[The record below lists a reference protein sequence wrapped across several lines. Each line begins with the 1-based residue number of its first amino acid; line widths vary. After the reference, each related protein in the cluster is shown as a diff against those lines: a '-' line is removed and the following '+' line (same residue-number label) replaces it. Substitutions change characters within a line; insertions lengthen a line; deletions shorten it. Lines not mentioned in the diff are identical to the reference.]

1 MSRII
6 HLANMYS
13 PRSGGLKTT
22 AHALGES
29 YLALG
34 QDYVLVVPGVRY
46 RRYRTSFGIKYE
58 VPSYPIPFSGG
69 YRIILNLRAV
79 KRIVK
84 ESDPDVVEISDRLS
98 LLMLAKWFRKQ
109 GITTTLFA
117 HERVDKIILAFTRV
131 RIISRPL
138 ADLWNRFTSKNIN
151 FVIATTSYA
160 AEEFRRINV
169 PYSIIPLG
177 VDLIRF
183 RANLSPTP
191 SPSNQVNLLAVT
203 RLSKEKDPGFLLEI
217 AAEIKNRNL
226 PFWIKVAGDGPMIKL
241 LQTRASDEELPIEL
255 IGHIADRTQIAEL
268 YVQSDFLLAV
278 GPIETFGLAAL
289 EALASG
295 TSVIC
300 RDTGAIKEIIDSNS
314 GVACARSAAEWVD
327 ALIELNKRSKD
338 QRSHFARQRA
348 ENFSWHTTAQQ
359 LLSRYQI
366 IHPYK
371 EVA

>member
-79 KRIVK
+79 KRIVI
-84 ESDPDVVEISDRLS
+84 ESEPDVVEISDRLS

-109 GITTTLFA
+109 GIVTALFA
-117 HERVDKIILAFTRV
+117 HERVDKVILAFTRI
-131 RIISRPL
+131 RAISRPL
-138 ADLWNRFTSKNIN
+138 ADFWNRFTSKNIDY
-151 FVIATTSYA
+151 VIATTSYA
-160 AEEFRRINV
+160 AEEFRRIDV
-169 PYSIIPLG
+169 PFSTIPLG

-183 RANLSPTP
+183 RAKPSPTRA
-191 SPSNQVNLLAVT
+191 SSNQINLLAVT

-226 PFWIKVAGDGPMIKL
+226 PFWIKVAGDGPMFKR
-241 LQTRASDEELPIEL
+241 LQNRASDEELPIEF

-268 YVQSDFLLAV
+268 YAHSDFLLAV

-295 TSVIC
+295 TPVIC

-314 GVACARSAAEWVD
+314 GVSCVRSAATWVD
-327 ALIELNKRSKD
+327 AIVELGKHPRDKRSH
-338 QRSHFARQRA
+338 SARLRA
-348 ENFSWHTTAQQ
+348 ENFSWHTTAQL
-359 LLSRYQI
+359 LLSRYQLT
-366 IHPYK
+366 HPHK